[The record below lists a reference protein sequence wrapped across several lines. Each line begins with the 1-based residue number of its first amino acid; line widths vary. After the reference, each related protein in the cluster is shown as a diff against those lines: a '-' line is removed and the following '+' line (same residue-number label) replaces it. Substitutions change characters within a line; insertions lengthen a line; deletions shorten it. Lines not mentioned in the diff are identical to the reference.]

1 MQRYWLALLLVSG
14 CAAHGYRFTTDRR
27 TYHPGQALAVTLAN
41 YSPRDIGHNLCLAEL
56 QRHEGAH
63 WIPQSYWV
71 PTGDAHAK
79 HVERILQEDLA
90 CLAVLRGLD
99 PWGHRTMT
107 LGLNDDIAP
116 GEYRIRT
123 SIEWG
128 RREFL
133 WLFHF
138 GAPGD
143 SRVITTPPFIV
154 SRP

>member
-1 MQRYWLALLLVSG
+1 MQRYWLAILLVSG
-14 CAAHGYRFTTDRR
+14 CAAHGYRFTTDHRA
-27 TYHPGQALAVTLAN
+27 YHPGQALEVMLTN
-41 YSPRDIGHNLCLAEL
+41 YSPRNIGHNLCLAEL

-71 PTGDAHAK
+71 PTVDARAK
-79 HVERILQEDLA
+79 SFERIPQEDVA
-90 CLAVLRGLD
+90 CLAILRDLG
-99 PWGHRTMT
+99 PWGRRHMT

-133 WLFHF
+133 WLFGF
-138 GAPGD
+138 GASGA
-143 SRVITTPPFIV
+143 SQVITTPPFTV